1 LFLRKLNKITHF
13 NAGRAMEKFL
23 SEDDFIISKTDKKGI
38 ITYGNEKFIHMSGY
52 KEHELLGSPHN
63 ILRHEDMPKVVFDTL
78 WREIAQKREIFA
90 FVKNRCKN
98 GDHYWVFANLTASI
112 DKRGEVIGY
121 YSVRRKPNPTAIR
134 EIEPLYKTLR
144 DAEKTGGIEAS
155 RNIIDRMLQEKGVQ
169 YNEFIVNLQ
178 K

>member
-1 LFLRKLNKITHF
+1 
-13 NAGRAMEKFL
+13 MEKFL
-23 SEDDFIISKTDKKGI
+23 NEDDFIISKTDKKGI

>member
-1 LFLRKLNKITHF
+1 
-13 NAGRAMEKFL
+13 MEKFL
-23 SEDDFIISKTDKKGI
+23 NDGDFIISKTDKKGI
-38 ITYGNEKFIHMSGY
+38 ITYGNENFIRMSGY
-52 KEHELLGSPHN
+52 KEEELLGAPHN

-98 GDHYWVFANLTASI
+98 GDFYWVFANLTASI
-112 DKRGEVIGY
+112 DKQGDIIGY
-121 YSVRRKPNPTAIR
+121 YSVRRKPNPEAIR
-134 EIEPLYKTLR
+134 TIEPIYKTLR
-144 DAEKTGGIEAS
+144 DAERTGGVEAS
-155 RNIIDRMLQEKGVQ
+155 RNIITRLLQEKGVV

>member
-1 LFLRKLNKITHF
+1 
-13 NAGRAMEKFL
+13 MEKFL
-23 SEDDFIISKTDKKGI
+23 NEDDFIISKTDKKGI

-144 DAEKTGGIEAS
+144 DAEKAGGIEAS

>member
-1 LFLRKLNKITHF
+1 
-13 NAGRAMEKFL
+13 MEKFL

>member
-1 LFLRKLNKITHF
+1 
-13 NAGRAMEKFL
+13 MEKFL
-23 SEDDFIISKTDKKGI
+23 NEDDFIISKTDKKGI

-52 KEHELLGSPHN
+52 KEHELLGAPHN

-121 YSVRRKPNPTAIR
+121 YSVRRKPNPAAIR
-134 EIEPLYKTLR
+134 EVEPLYKTLR
-144 DAEKTGGIEAS
+144 DAEKAGGIEAS
-155 RNIIDRMLQEKGVQ
+155 RNIMNRLLQEKGVQ